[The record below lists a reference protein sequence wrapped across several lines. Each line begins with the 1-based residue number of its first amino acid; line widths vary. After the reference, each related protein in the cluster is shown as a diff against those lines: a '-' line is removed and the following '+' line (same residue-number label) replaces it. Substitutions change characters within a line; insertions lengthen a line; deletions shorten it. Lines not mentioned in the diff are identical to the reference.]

1 MSIHRLQLHFV
12 LSLAF
17 MQCASLN
24 ASDLGHAPKLKTSLI
39 PRKSGSARDRSSE
52 VVQRTPDFALW
63 DGTKKLVPSGAGHVF
78 LVEKIEGDRLLVSDM
93 NEGLRGWVSATAIV
107 ALADAE
113 ALFGSRSRQTPEVL
127 SPC

>member
-1 MSIHRLQLHFV
+1 M
-12 LSLAF
+12 
-17 MQCASLN
+17 
-24 ASDLGHAPKLKTSLI
+24 
-39 PRKSGSARDRSSE
+39 
-52 VVQRTPDFALW
+52 
-63 DGTKKLVPSGAGHVF
+63 F

-113 ALFGSRSRQTPEVL
+113 ALFGTRRSRQTPEVL

>member
-52 VVQRTPDFALW
+52 VVQRTPDFAFW
-63 DGTKKLVPSGAGHVF
+63 DGTRSSFP
-78 LVEKIEGDRLLVSDM
+78 
-93 NEGLRGWVSATAIV
+93 
-107 ALADAE
+107 AE
-113 ALFGSRSRQTPEVL
+113 PGTCSSSRK
-127 SPC
+127 